1 MKQRFLILLVIT
13 AYLSSVTMAIGENC
27 IDHGVHFQPVF
38 TVPGEAAMLS
48 CTLDHNSPYNIS
60 WFKEGTERELSDNE
74 GKIMVR
80 AKELWF
86 LNSDLQDAGNYV
98 CILRTHDQC
107 WRETLVLIVN
117 NINPEYCGRPQKT
130 EQELTVIA
138 NGYLSCPLFSYME
151 HVDSYSFQWFKD
163 CEPIVQGGK
172 FKYVRH
178 LLLIQHVSSND
189 MGYYTC
195 RMTFNLTGTTAHVS
209 ETISCEIIDQWNLL
223 PAVVEPIN
231 DLVKAEYGSPFTK
244 VCRVFVPGE
253 GENMVH
259 VHWAAEDF
267 ISWNS
272 SQRVNQVSLKSKV
285 EDGEWM
291 EVVLHFTEVEKEDFY
306 HTYRCMVFNEYGLIT
321 GNFTLLPSD
330 PNYLPHQGL
339 FFCLLILIFITAIGT
354 WRVFRV
360 DLVLCCR
367 TYCARLYKDPGV
379 RLRDPRGSEGV
390 ISFHVRLSH
399 YLKLSAQLPR
409 ESCPFLTAPADHFP
423 SRVLS
428 CSSHSA
434 RDGKVYDAYVAYLR
448 SCEGEDCRGGA
459 CGAVEEFALCVLPQV
474 MEGEWGYRLFIL
486 GRDSFPGEAIADA
499 VQRNI
504 QRSRRLLLLYSAS
517 SFSHPDATL
526 HLEQQLATHGAL
538 VEGGMRV
545 ILVELGEAVNDALL
559 PESVRYLRSR
569 QGALCW
575 RGAQS
580 EQGCLMR
587 LRSNRFWKHLQ
598 YHMPARSSCK
608 HPTEKNFLTHVY
620 TQVEG

>member
-1 MKQRFLILLVIT
+1 CLVSFIHLFLPCVCVFVCGV
-13 AYLSSVTMAIGENC
+13 SENC

-209 ETISCEIIDQWNLL
+209 ETISCEIIGEGGSWCLRIGQRTAAGKEKGKL
-223 PAVVEPIN
+223 
-231 DLVKAEYGSPFTK
+231 GSPFTK

-272 SQRVNQVSLKSKV
+272 SQRVNQFLALNKSC
-285 EDGEWM
+285 
-291 EVVLHFTEVEKEDFY
+291 LP
-306 HTYRCMVFNEYGLIT
+306 
-321 GNFTLLPSD
+321 TLWFCAD

-360 DLVLCCR
+360 DLVL
-367 TYCARLYKDPGV
+367 
-379 RLRDPRGSEGV
+379 S
-390 ISFHVRLSH
+390 
-399 YLKLSAQLPR
+399 QLPR

-428 CSSHSA
+428 L
-434 RDGKVYDAYVAYLR
+434 YDAYVAYLR

>member
-1 MKQRFLILLVIT
+1 MGSAMKQRFLILLVIT
-13 AYLSSVTMAIGENC
+13 AYLSSVTMAIENC

-209 ETISCEIIDQWNLL
+209 ETISCEIIGEGGSWCLRIGQRTAAGKEKGKL
-223 PAVVEPIN
+223 
-231 DLVKAEYGSPFTK
+231 GSPFTK

-272 SQRVNQVSLKSKV
+272 SQWVSVYTSSLVFCSRSKV

-330 PNYLPHQGL
+330 P
-339 FFCLLILIFITAIGT
+339 
-354 WRVFRV
+354 
-360 DLVLCCR
+360 
-367 TYCARLYKDPGV
+367 GV

-409 ESCPFLTAPADHFP
+409 ES
-423 SRVLS
+423 S
-428 CSSHSA
+428 